1 MRISHAV
8 DDQRPSD
15 DALEALMTVCVC
27 LSESSKAVILNGAG
41 TSTNA
46 GLPDF
51 RSKGS
56 SSSGIYSQHPLVSP
70 SSRSSNAT
78 TYSTKELFSY
88 SSLLKS
94 DTRSAHLKFMA
105 DLHQKGSEVS
115 VREDGAP
122 TVFHSL
128 MKRLDE
134 MDKLL
139 RVYSQNVDGFEE
151 KSGLGLVQLEE
162 AQASGSGI
170 GCDTPDPSQEDS
182 TSDYEDSLRHRP
194 VRKRRKLSRSSP
206 SKFVDSHQ
214 WANLP
219 RGQKVV
225 AVHGS
230 LNSVVCA
237 ACGWKGDWDERIQRR
252 FGLGKKVSCPRCE
265 SRSNRRLSASKR
277 PLPPS
282 TLAFLRPALLLYD
295 DPSSLHS
302 CHLSSLS
309 SLSSYDLTEG
319 QPDFLLVAGTS
330 LQIPGFKHLVKEFA
344 RAVRDNGGICVLVN
358 REPVAA
364 LWDAVFDYEF
374 RMDTDAFATSILSN
388 LSCLAPVDSICPTEL
403 PSPSSTPFL
412 ESSVPP
418 SPPRITPSPQRTILN
433 KLSKTPTYLPTPS
446 PTPSISESKPIL
458 ASSPSLVSLCDTS
471 SPSSASQ
478 LSIEPG
484 IPKASIASVPT
495 FELRLASSPPP
506 SSTPLRS
513 RSHSRHRPV
522 KIRLPTPEESIAE
535 DSSSE
540 DTSDEEDNSQD
551 ERVLT
556 ERESRNLVHDLLR
569 EAQGIWENSQ
579 VRRK

>member
-1 MRISHAV
+1 
-8 DDQRPSD
+8 
-15 DALEALMTVCVC
+15 
-27 LSESSKAVILNGAG
+27 
-41 TSTNA
+41 
-46 GLPDF
+46 
-51 RSKGS
+51 
-56 SSSGIYSQHPLVSP
+56 
-70 SSRSSNAT
+70 
-78 TYSTKELFSY
+78 
-88 SSLLKS
+88 
-94 DTRSAHLKFMA
+94 
-105 DLHQKGSEVS
+105 
-115 VREDGAP
+115 
-122 TVFHSL
+122 
-128 MKRLDE
+128 

-170 GCDTPDPSQEDS
+170 GYDTPDPSQEDS

-206 SKFVDSHQ
+206 SKFVDSHR

-265 SRSNRRLSASKR
+265 SRCESRFAPSVNVTKEYLTKVSLRLAANRRLSASKR

-364 LWDAVFDYEF
+364 LWDAVFDYECEF
-374 RMDTDAFATSILSN
+374 EVDLSFGSLPCHESDTFDLTVRMDTDAFATSILSN

-446 PTPSISESKPIL
+446 PTPSINESKPIL
-458 ASSPSLVSLCDTS
+458 ASSPSLVSLRDTS

-478 LSIEPG
+478 LSTEPK
-484 IPKASIASVPT
+484 IPNSSIATIPT
-495 FELRLASSPPP
+495 FELRLASPPP
-506 SSTPLRS
+506 SSSPLRS

-535 DSSSE
+535 YSSSE
-540 DTSDEEDNSQD
+540 DTSDEEDNPQD